1 MKYFKLS
8 IRLEN
13 IKFKKKFYKKDYKSF
28 KKVDKRS
35 LKRINNIKDKK
46 MSFKKLKINKNS
58 KNRLT
63 NF

>member
-13 IKFKKKFYKKDYKSF
+13 IKFKKKFYKKYYKSF
-28 KKVDKRS
+28 KKVDKIR
-35 LKRINNIKDKK
+35 LKIINNIKDKK